1 MNKES
6 DSQTTVDTQRLGKE
20 TLDMQKDTRK
30 IDEVEQQINM
40 RMREQTQQKGEKF
53 EINEFREI
61 IRQKNTQQ
69 SFRESMRF
77 DVSSNEY
84 AQETLRKFTQDLEN
98 GALENEDSKKKHSHK
113 VEKGDDDYVM

>member
-1 MNKES
+1 
-6 DSQTTVDTQRLGKE
+6 
-20 TLDMQKDTRK
+20 
-30 IDEVEQQINM
+30 
-40 RMREQTQQKGEKF
+40 MREQTIQENETVK
-53 EINEFREI
+53 INEFGEI
-61 IRQKNTQQ
+61 IRTGNTQQ

-98 GALENEDSKKKHSHK
+98 GTIENENSKKKDRHK